1 MNKVLTMMLAGMVLV
16 SSTFAF
22 AEDVYVTKNGKK
34 YHKVDC
40 LLIKNK
46 NAKPIAL
53 EDALKKGLKP
63 CHKCFPEAAT
73 STNNSQNNAQNQP
86 SAAKTDVLAN
96 NSNTPAGQTN
106 TK

>member
-1 MNKVLTMMLAGMVLV
+1 MNRVLTMMLVGMLVV

-34 YHKVDC
+34 YHKADC

-46 NAKPIAL
+46 GAKAIPI
-53 EDALKKGLKP
+53 EEALKKGLKP
-63 CHKCFPEAAT
+63 CHKCLPEGVT
-73 STNNSQNNAQNQP
+73 STNNNQNQL
-86 SAAKTDVLAN
+86 SAPKTDAPAS